1 LEVLANMDT
10 WLWIVIIA
18 AVVVVIALI
27 AFSIGTRRRTH
38 HRSERLRDRFG
49 PEYDHVVDEDSR
61 RGRREGEAELL
72 RREQEHD
79 ELDIHDLN
87 PQTRDRYTREWEDLQ
102 RRFVDSPDH
111 SVAEAEQLLTAVM
124 CERGYPVGDEFE
136 QHADLVSVDHPKL
149 VQNFR
154 DAHAVYER
162 SQRREAETE
171 ELRRSLLSYRAL
183 FEELLA

>member
-1 LEVLANMDT
+1 MDT

-18 AVVVVIALI
+18 AVIVVLALI
-27 AFSIGTRRRTH
+27 AFSMMARSRAH
-38 HRSERLRDRFG
+38 HRSARLRDRFG
-49 PEYDHVVDEDSR
+49 PEYDNVVDEDSR
-61 RGRREGEAELL
+61 RGRREGEAELAQ
-72 RREQEHD
+72 REERHD

-87 PQTRDRYTREWEDLQ
+87 PQTRNRYSREWEDLQ

-111 SVAEAEQLLTAVM
+111 SVAEADQLLSAVM
-124 CERGYPVGDEFE
+124 SDRGYPVGDEFE
-136 QHADLVSVDHPKL
+136 ENADLVSVDHPKL
-149 VQNFR
+149 VQNYR
-154 DAHAVYER
+154 DAHGVYER

>member
-1 LEVLANMDT
+1 MDT
-10 WLWIVIIA
+10 WVWIVIIA

-27 AFSIGTRRRTH
+27 AFAAGTQRRAR

-49 PEYDHVVDEDSR
+49 PEYENVVDDGSR
-61 RGRREGEAELL
+61 HGRREGEAELL
-72 RREQEHD
+72 RREELHD
-79 ELDIHDLN
+79 ELDIHELN
-87 PQTRDRYTREWEDLQ
+87 PQTRDRYAREWEDLQ

-124 CERGYPVGDEFE
+124 SDRGYPVGEEFE
-136 QHADLVSVDHPKL
+136 EHADLVSVDHPKL

>member
-1 LEVLANMDT
+1 MDA
-10 WLWIVIIA
+10 WVWILIA
-18 AVVVVIALI
+18 AVVVVIVLI
-27 AFSIGTRRRTH
+27 AFAGGAKRRTH
-38 HRSERLRDRFG
+38 KRSARLRDRFG
-49 PEYDHVVDEDSR
+49 PEYDNVVDDDSR

-72 RREQEHD
+72 HREERHD
-79 ELDIHDLN
+79 QLEIRDLN
-87 PQTRDRYTREWEDLQ
+87 PQTRDRYAREWEDLQ

-111 SVAEAEQLLTAVM
+111 SVSDAEHLLTSVM
-124 CERGYPVGDEFE
+124 NDRGYPVGDEFE
-136 QHADLVSVDHPKL
+136 EHADLVSVDHPNL

-171 ELRRSLLSYRAL
+171 EMRRSLLSYRAL

>member
-1 LEVLANMDT
+1 MDT

-27 AFSIGTRRRTH
+27 AFSMAAKRRAD
-38 HRSERLRDRFG
+38 HRSDRLRNRFG
-49 PEYDHVVDEDSR
+49 PEYDNVVDDDSR
-61 RGRREGEAELL
+61 RGRREGEAQLL
-72 RREQEHD
+72 EREQRHD
-79 ELDIHDLN
+79 ELDIHELN
-87 PQTRDRYTREWEDLQ
+87 PQTRARYAREWEDLQ

-111 SVAEAEQLLTAVM
+111 SVAEADQLLTAVM
-124 CERGYPVGDEFE
+124 SDRGYPVGDEFE
-136 QHADLVSVDHPKL
+136 EHADLVSVDHPQL

-154 DAHAVYER
+154 DAHSVYER

>member
-1 LEVLANMDT
+1 MDATAWIIIGIAIVIVAVLA
-10 WLWIVIIA
+10 IVVSNRQRKRA
-18 AVVVVIALI
+18 
-27 AFSIGTRRRTH
+27 
-38 HRSERLRDRFG
+38 RSERLRDRFG
-49 PEYDHVVDEDSR
+49 PEYDNVVDEDSR
-61 RGRREGEAELL
+61 RHRREGEAELL
-72 RREQEHD
+72 RREDEHD
-79 ELDIHDLN
+79 QLDIQDLN

-124 CERGYPVGDEFE
+124 SDRGYPVGDEFE
-136 QHADLVSVDHPKL
+136 THAAMVSVDHPKL

>member
-1 LEVLANMDT
+1 MDA
-10 WLWIVIIA
+10 WVWILIA
-18 AVVVVIALI
+18 AAVVVIALI
-27 AFSIGTRRRTH
+27 AFAAWRQQGARK
-38 HRSERLRDRFG
+38 RSARLRGRFG
-49 PEYDHVVDEDSR
+49 PEDEHVVDDDSR

-72 RREQEHD
+72 RREERHD

-87 PQTRDRYTREWEDLQ
+87 PQTRDRYAREWEDLQ

-111 SVAEAEQLLTAVM
+111 SVSEAEQLLTAVM
-124 CERGYPVGDEFE
+124 SDRGYPVGNEFE
-136 QHADLVSVDHPKL
+136 EHADLVSVDHPKL

-171 ELRRSLLSYRAL
+171 EMRRSLLSYRAL

>member
-1 LEVLANMDT
+1 MDA
-10 WLWIVIIA
+10 WLWILIA

-27 AFSIGTRRRTH
+27 AFAVAMRQREH
-38 HRSERLRDRFG
+38 KRSARLRGRFG
-49 PEYDHVVDEDSR
+49 PEYDQVVDDDSR

-72 RREQEHD
+72 DREERHD
-79 ELDIHDLN
+79 ELDIRDLN
-87 PQTRDRYTREWEDLQ
+87 PQTRDRYAREWDDLQ

-111 SVAEAEQLLTAVM
+111 SVAEAEELLNAVLSD
-124 CERGYPVGDEFE
+124 RGYPVGEEFE
-136 QHADLVSVDHPKL
+136 DHADLVSVDHPQL

-154 DAHAVYER
+154 DAHSVYER
-162 SQRREAETE
+162 SQHRQAETE

>member
-1 LEVLANMDT
+1 MDA

-18 AVVVVIALI
+18 AVVIIGLI
-27 AFSIGTRRRTH
+27 VFSMVTRQRAH
-38 HRSERLRDRFG
+38 QRSSRLRDRFG
-49 PEYDHVVDEDSR
+49 PEYDNVVVDDSR
-61 RGRREGEAELL
+61 RQRREGEAELQ
-72 RREQEHD
+72 RREELHD

-87 PQTRDRYTREWEDLQ
+87 PQTRDRYAREWEDLQ

-124 CERGYPVGDEFE
+124 SDRGYPVGEEFE
-136 QHADLVSVDHPKL
+136 DHADLVSVDHPQL

-162 SQRREAETE
+162 SQRRQAETE

>member
-1 LEVLANMDT
+1 MDT
-10 WLWIVIIA
+10 WVWIVIIA

-27 AFSIGTRRRTH
+27 AFAAGTQRRAR

-49 PEYDHVVDEDSR
+49 PEYDNVVDDNSR
-61 RGRREGEAELL
+61 QGRREGESELI
-72 RREQEHD
+72 RREELHD
-79 ELDIHDLN
+79 ELDIQELN

-124 CERGYPVGDEFE
+124 SDRGYPVGEEFE
-136 QHADLVSVDHPKL
+136 DHADLVSVDHPKL

-154 DAHAVYER
+154 DAHSVYER

>member
-1 LEVLANMDT
+1 MDT

-38 HRSERLRDRFG
+38 HRSERLRNRFG

-124 CERGYPVGDEFE
+124 GDRGYPVGDEFE

>member
-1 LEVLANMDT
+1 MDT

-49 PEYDHVVDEDSR
+49 PEYDHVVDDDSR

-124 CERGYPVGDEFE
+124 GDRGYPVGDEFE

>member
-1 LEVLANMDT
+1 MDT

-124 CERGYPVGDEFE
+124 GDRGYPVGDEFE

>member
-1 LEVLANMDT
+1 MDA
-10 WLWIVIIA
+10 WLWILIA
-18 AVVVVIALI
+18 AVVVVIVLI
-27 AFSIGTRRRTH
+27 AIAVVTQQRAQQ
-38 HRSERLRDRFG
+38 RSKRLRNRFG
-49 PEYDHVVDEDSR
+49 PEYAHVVDDDSR

-72 RREQEHD
+72 HREELHD

-87 PQTRDRYTREWEDLQ
+87 PRTRDRYAREWEDLQ
-102 RRFVDSPDH
+102 RRFVDAPDH

-124 CERGYPVGDEFE
+124 NDRGYPIGEEFE
-136 QHADLVSVDHPKL
+136 EHADLVSVDHPTL

-154 DAHAVYER
+154 DAHSVYER
-162 SQRREAETE
+162 SRQRQAETE

>member
-1 LEVLANMDT
+1 
-10 WLWIVIIA
+10 
-18 AVVVVIALI
+18 
-27 AFSIGTRRRTH
+27 
-38 HRSERLRDRFG
+38 
-49 PEYDHVVDEDSR
+49 
-61 RGRREGEAELL
+61 
-72 RREQEHD
+72 
-79 ELDIHDLN
+79 
-87 PQTRDRYTREWEDLQ
+87 
-102 RRFVDSPDH
+102 
-111 SVAEAEQLLTAVM
+111 VAEAEQLLTAVM
-124 CERGYPVGDEFE
+124 GDRGYPVGDEFE